1 MAAMMRIALLGI
13 NPPQATELAAAAKRM
28 PGVSFA
34 AVIDADAERL
44 LQTAHLINTPIAT
57 RLWTD
62 LSRQQR
68 ASIDAVVIDGSCEES
83 PIVSTQI
90 LNDHKH
96 LLMVCPGTFD
106 PHKMESLFE
115 LARQQ
120 GIVFCTSSLL
130 RHRPALIAVKESLDS
145 GKLGAPSLLRL
156 NDWQPVAAGAATFA
170 APKSVDASQGRAAR
184 VDPSRG
190 FWISVAANLEVALWI
205 FSAEPTAVYASTAA
219 VASGDSDSEAD
230 RRDTGYPSY
239 LQIHLSFARGGMALL
254 TIAHTLPAGD
264 GYQSLTLIGSS
275 GAAYADD
282 HHQAQ
287 MVYRGG
293 LPLAARTGEG
303 SAAVTH
309 LLRAFVSRVQRQ
321 ADEGPLDSH
330 PEFPD
335 GPTVARWLANVRQS
349 LREGQ
354 PIPFA

>member
-13 NPPQATELAAAAKRM
+13 NPPQATELAETAKRI
-28 PGVSFA
+28 PGVCFA
-34 AVIDADAERL
+34 AVIDAAAARL
-44 LQTAHLINTPIAT
+44 QQTAQLVNAPIAT

-62 LSRQQR
+62 LSPQQR

-83 PIVSTQI
+83 LAVSTQI
-90 LNDHKH
+90 LNDHQH

-120 GIVFCTSSLL
+120 GIVFCTNSLL
-130 RHRPALIAVKESLDS
+130 RYRPALVAVKESLDS

-156 NDWQPVAAGAATFA
+156 NDWQPVAAGAETFA
-170 APKSVDASQGRAAR
+170 APKSVDAADGQATM
-184 VDPSRG
+184 VDASRC
-190 FWISVAANLEVALWI
+190 FWTSVSANLEVALWI

-219 VASGDSDSEAD
+219 VASGDADAQAD
-230 RRDTGYPSY
+230 RRDTGHRPY

-282 HHQAQ
+282 HHQSQ
-287 MVYRGG
+287 MVYQGG

-309 LLRAFVSRVQRQ
+309 LLRAFVRRVQRQ
-321 ADEGPLDSH
+321 AVEGPLDSH